1 MTSDLTWGELAR
13 ELERQPDTR
22 KDNGAVETA
31 LEARRVPGDGRTRT
45 VVLDRGN
52 ISGHTLIP
60 HAAILHPAPVL
71 RRATPP
77 STPAMTLSTRSA
89 PGLNKGTDNPHAPA
103 GTLSCPPGGVIPGGH
118 PPGRRPCGTRGPHV
132 SPDSQRR
139 HPVWFSSSPNII
151 LRGLQASRP
160 GSLRSS
166 PQKKKDPRLTTHS
179 SLSSPFFF
187 RSEPGHTP
195 PPDWDPGR
203 ENHTNRMTPD
213 VGNPGRARRACV
225 PRWPRPFKG
234 PAQGLSSP
242 PGELR
247 PQSNLNLFKRR
258 PLASS

>member
-1 MTSDLTWGELAR
+1 MIS
-13 ELERQPDTR
+13 
-22 KDNGAVETA
+22 
-31 LEARRVPGDGRTRT
+31 RRNR
-45 VVLDRGN
+45 N
-52 ISGHTLIP
+52 M
-60 HAAILHPAPVL
+60 APL
-71 RRATPP
+71 C
-77 STPAMTLSTRSA
+77 TPAMTLCARAA
-89 PGLNKGTDNPHAPA
+89 PGLKQRTDTPHAPA
-103 GTLSCPPGGVIPGGH
+103 GTRSRPPGAVIPSGH
-118 PPGRRPCGTRGPHV
+118 PPGRRPCGTRGPHL
-132 SPDSQRR
+132 SPDSQLR
-139 HPVWFSSSPNII
+139 HPGWFSSSPTII

-166 PQKKKDPRLTTHS
+166 PQKKKDPRLTANS
-179 SLSSPFFF
+179 PPSSPFFF

-203 ENHTNRMTPD
+203 ENHTNRMTPE

-247 PQSNLNLFKRR
+247 LQSNHNLFKRR